1 MAVKS
6 SLLEISDLDFDTI
19 STNLKNYLKGQDKFK
34 DYNFEGSNMSL
45 LIDLLAYASHIN
57 AFNINLAA
65 SEMFLDSA
73 QLRKNVVSRA
83 KDLGFTPASET
94 GAKAVI
100 EMSLQNVKNG
110 DGTYPTST
118 EMTLPRGAIFETVY
132 GGSSFEFV
140 VTSSVKP
147 TQNNDQFN
155 YTNINLMQGTY
166 VTDYYI
172 HDRQS
177 KNEKYVLSNARV
189 DRSTINVSVSSNG
202 VLDSYTLSTDVSTI
216 TTTSKVF
223 YTQENEEGFTE
234 IYFGDGVLGKELL
247 DGDEIRIT
255 YIVID
260 EDHANGARLFDQLTA
275 VNGYS
280 NSTVITIQAATGGG
294 EKESVESIK
303 FKANKFFTSQ
313 NRLVTLN
320 DYKAKVKEYYP
331 NADAIAVWGGEDNNP
346 PEYGKVFLAIKPT
359 NSDYL
364 TKEEKRVIVNNLNK
378 LNMITVRPEIV
389 DPDIVDILVSSTFK
403 YNPSK
408 TTLSVGEIETIVSNA
423 IVDFDRDNLNNFDA
437 IFRHSKLVRAIDDAD
452 VSILSNITNI
462 RLRKQLDVS
471 TKLNQKTGYTVNFGN
486 PLYNPHSDHNKTAGG
501 IITSTGFYVALDTTN
516 IHYFDDDGSGN
527 LRRYVLSGST
537 RIYKDPAAGT
547 VNYSTGV
554 VSINAITITS
564 TINSNSSINFT
575 VIPNSFDVVAT
586 RGSLIDVSLEDIS
599 VKGEVDTIASGET
612 SAGIGYR
619 STPSSSY

>member
-423 IVDFDRDNLNNFDA
+423 IVDFR
-437 IFRHSKLVRAIDDAD
+437 K
-452 VSILSNITNI
+452 
-462 RLRKQLDVS
+462 RL
-471 TKLNQKTGYTVNFGN
+471 
-486 PLYNPHSDHNKTAGG
+486 
-501 IITSTGFYVALDTTN
+501 
-516 IHYFDDDGSGN
+516 
-527 LRRYVLSGST
+527 
-537 RIYKDPAAGT
+537 
-547 VNYSTGV
+547 
-554 VSINAITITS
+554 
-564 TINSNSSINFT
+564 
-575 VIPNSFDVVAT
+575 
-586 RGSLIDVSLEDIS
+586 SLIIEKLS
-599 VKGEVDTIASGET
+599 
-612 SAGIGYR
+612 
-619 STPSSSY
+619 